1 MNIQNY
7 TPHPIKVV
15 NPDKTITEFASQGIA
30 RCAVK
35 SEKVAEFGGIPC
47 FATKYGEIEN
57 LPAQKPQTAL
67 IVSALVRTQ
76 LPDRLDLLSPS
87 GLVRDDKGNV
97 IGCQGFDTNG
107 IQRIGAQEIS
117 ADRQAVLDILNGTG
131 KQENFNELDLQS
143 VNTAIAEGM
152 DQAH

>member
-1 MNIQNY
+1 MNILNY

-30 RCAVK
+30 RCAAK
-35 SEKVAEFGGIPC
+35 SEKVAEVGGIPC
-47 FATKYGEIEN
+47 FTTKYGEIEN
-57 LPAQKPQTAL
+57 LPQQKPGVAL

-107 IQRIGAQEIS
+107 IQRIGEQAIS
-117 ADRQAVLDILNGTG
+117 KDRQAVLDILNGSG
-131 KQENFNELDLQS
+131 KQENFTNEHQR
-143 VNTAIAEGM
+143 E
-152 DQAH
+152 